1 MRSGASDA
9 ASRLLERVTTNSLPK
24 RAGRTRLTYAP
35 TSAGNILA
43 EFTVTRTGTDGDGSH
58 DFYLCASRDYAQHD
72 LAWLEQQRALLEE
85 VVARR
90 GGRRRAISC

>member
-1 MRSGASDA
+1 MEWRLAPSSAATPSDA

-43 EFTVTRTGTDGDGSH
+43 EFTVTRTGT
-58 DFYLCASRDYAQHD
+58 
-72 LAWLEQQRALLEE
+72 ERAAPF
-85 VVARR
+85 VK
-90 GGRRRAISC
+90 